1 MCFLKMIRNEILP
14 FYSLHSANK
23 KIYAKLEKLDS
34 GDTSCIDYMRGYNH
48 LSLDQIKEYYNNS
61 FESKKI
67 IEEKIKTSLTSLTLS
82 SAFIV
87 AFVNISISKKLDD
100 FFSWQSIGISI
111 SVVFSVLYF
120 VVSAIMAMNTIGQN
134 NRIYRIYPLDEG
146 NKRRAEIKEAYAILT
161 ECNSLVN
168 IVRQNYMGVSF
179 NCIRNGIICI
189 VIVPIFLLFSNG
201 NPKDHPNED
210 TPTIPKTIYNNIKE
224 DNRTTSKNQMINNI
238 YIALPKDSAN
248 GK

>member
-1 MCFLKMIRNEILP
+1 MYFLKTIRDEILP
-14 FYSLHSANK
+14 FYSLYSSNK
-23 KIYAKLEKLDS
+23 KIYAKLDNLSS
-34 GDTSCIDYMRGYNH
+34 GDTSYIDYMRGYNH

-61 FESKKI
+61 LESKKI

-87 AFVNISISKKLDD
+87 AFANISISKKFGD

-111 SVVFSVLYF
+111 SVIFSVLYF

-134 NRIYRIYPLDEG
+134 NKIYRISPLDEG
-146 NKRRAEIKEAYAILT
+146 NKRRTEIKEAYAILT

-168 IVRQNYMGVSF
+168 IIRQNYMSVSF

-201 NPKDHPNED
+201 NTK
-210 TPTIPKTIYNNIKE
+210 NNINKDIQSTSKIINNNAKE
-224 DNRTTSKNQMINNI
+224 DNGTTSKNQIINNI
-238 YIALPKDSAN
+238 NITLPKDSAN